1 MGSNDGGI
9 VVGRR
14 YLQRVAAMLRYRHR
28 FSDDDLRDVV
38 SLALCGLIHERT
50 TDAA

>member
-1 MGSNDGGI
+1 
-9 VVGRR
+9 
-14 YLQRVAAMLRYRHR
+14 MLRYRHR